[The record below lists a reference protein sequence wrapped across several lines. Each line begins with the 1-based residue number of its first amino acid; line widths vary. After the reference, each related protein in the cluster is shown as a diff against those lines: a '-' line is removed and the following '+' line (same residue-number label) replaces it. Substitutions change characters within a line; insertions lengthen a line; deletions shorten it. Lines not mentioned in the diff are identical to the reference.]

1 MNCERCSQPLPQTF
15 VRYQGSTCWP
25 CQETLDKEV
34 DRLLCQQ
41 AQRRIEPVEGPE
53 HEDRIL

>member
-41 AQRRIEPVEGPE
+41 AQ
-53 HEDRIL
+53 